1 MNEAGCGR
9 SDKIKKNTT
18 GEMGKEGGGSGRV
31 RFVNDSKGRVNKNHR
46 FTVAFLNACAT
57 NNKQIF
63 TFVHKCVLFE

>member
-9 SDKIKKNTT
+9 SDKIKKKIT

-31 RFVNDSKGRVNKNHR
+31 RFVNDSKERVNTNER

-57 NNKQIF
+57 NNKQRF